1 MLQPQGIKKIILVT
15 DPPHMLR
22 SLLTFRNVGFEVIPH
37 KSKVP
42 HLTQTRKAMMMFYEY
57 MGLVKYGL
65 KGEFV
70 PQNMAKQEQPQIVG
84 QKLKVKG

>member
-1 MLQPQGIKKIILVT
+1 
-15 DPPHMLR
+15 MLR

-37 KSKVP
+37 KSPVP
-42 HLTQTRKAMMMFYEY
+42 HLTQTRKAMMMLYEY

-70 PQNMAKQEQPQIVG
+70 PQNMAKQQQQQIVE
-84 QKLKVKG
+84 QIAKVKG